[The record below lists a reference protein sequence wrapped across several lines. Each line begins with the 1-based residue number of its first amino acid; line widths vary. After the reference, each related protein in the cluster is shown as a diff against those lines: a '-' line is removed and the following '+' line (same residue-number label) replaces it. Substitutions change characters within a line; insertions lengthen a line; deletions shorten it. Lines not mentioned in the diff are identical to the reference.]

1 MNHNKIQQLS
11 VDGNYPVL
19 MELSL
24 IGNGLETLDFSVLT
38 LPKLEIM
45 NVSKKW
51 RYVGNNHIRK
61 LITKYD
67 RSVTTGCPSLKALI
81 LSNFEIYFRVQ

>member
-45 NVSKKW
+45 NVSKK
-51 RYVGNNHIRK
+51 
-61 LITKYD
+61 
-67 RSVTTGCPSLKALI
+67 
-81 LSNFEIYFRVQ
+81 